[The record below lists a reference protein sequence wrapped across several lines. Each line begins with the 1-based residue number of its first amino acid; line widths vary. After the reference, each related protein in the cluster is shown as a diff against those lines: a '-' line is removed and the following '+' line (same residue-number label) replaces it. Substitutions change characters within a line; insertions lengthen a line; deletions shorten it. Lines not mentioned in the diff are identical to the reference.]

1 MGVGFFGGIARCF
14 VIVAAVGVLG
24 FETQAE
30 FDGGVDEGADGVEG
44 NIERFGGVAEIQRD
58 GETVVVDGQAF
69 VAMGRELEACPF
81 EMALD
86 ALDELSDADELVL
99 LIHREP
105 GPLYAYLVQNG
116 FAYRTEAVDDGTFRI
131 LIRREAS

>member
-1 MGVGFFGGIARCF
+1 MTRQHLLDVRWQSPP
-14 VIVAAVGVLG
+14 L
-24 FETQAE
+24 
-30 FDGGVDEGADGVEG
+30 
-44 NIERFGGVAEIQRD
+44 
-58 GETVVVDGQAF
+58 
-69 VAMGRELEACPF
+69 PF